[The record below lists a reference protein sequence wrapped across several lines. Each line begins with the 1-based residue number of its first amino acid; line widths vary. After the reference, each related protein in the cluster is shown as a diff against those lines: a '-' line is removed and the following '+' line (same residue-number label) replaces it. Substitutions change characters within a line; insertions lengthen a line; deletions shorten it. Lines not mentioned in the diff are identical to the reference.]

1 MSVEN
6 QMNETKVTF
15 NQLKDF
21 IHSCNNLKLI
31 DTNMSPLENTIYHI
45 YSDGEITEQKGSWA
59 YGQRNERTWTYPVF
73 ENIYVKDLFPF
84 EINNSFG
91 TFGYAIVTFEDAK
104 KIIEMIKQ
112 YLAK

>member
-6 QMNETKVTF
+6 QMNTKITF
-15 NQLKDF
+15 EQLKDF
-21 IHSCNNLKLI
+21 IHSCNNPKLI
-31 DTNMSPLENTIYHI
+31 DTNMAPLENTIYHI

-59 YGQRNERTWTYPVF
+59 YGHRNERTWTYPVF
-73 ENIYVKDLFPF
+73 ENIYVKDLFPY
-84 EINNSFG
+84 ERNNNFG

-104 KIIEMIKQ
+104 KIIDMIKQ